1 MVKINEVVKKIK
13 LLPGYKL
20 FILLL
25 AIGLLMIIG
34 GKVIESVKQKE
45 TTTTAME
52 TEIYNEQEKKIAD
65 TLSKIDGVGTAE
77 VIITTIDKKTTVLV
91 LTEAAEDPIVQ
102 MKIKQAVRTVLQTDN
117 KNIKIIK
124 KKS

>member
-25 AIGLLMIIG
+25 AIGLLLIIG
-34 GKVIESVKQKE
+34 GKVLESVKQKE

-52 TEIYNEQEKKIAD
+52 TESYNEQEKKIAD
-65 TLSKIDGVGTAE
+65 TLSKIDGVGSAE